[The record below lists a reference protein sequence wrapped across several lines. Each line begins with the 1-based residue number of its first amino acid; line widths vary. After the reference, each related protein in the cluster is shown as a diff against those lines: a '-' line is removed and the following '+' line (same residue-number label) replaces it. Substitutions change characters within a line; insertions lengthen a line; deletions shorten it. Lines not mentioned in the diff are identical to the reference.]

1 MQETTLEKI
10 DIVRQ
15 RFGVSYEEAKKAL
28 EDNNNDLVQ
37 TLIYME
43 KNKKGFSEV
52 VSEKSNDLV
61 DTVKEIIAQG
71 NVNRIK
77 VKRKDKVLVDIPVT
91 AGVAAGALS
100 VMYLPLLAI
109 GAVTAIAAD
118 LKIEIERENGEVEV
132 LSHVVKKGS
141 SKLSEK
147 FSKLTKGAKDKT
159 ESFVNKAKDKTK
171 TTVDTMEDTMIEIK
185 NKSNDNN

>member
-10 DIVRQ
+10 DIIRQ
-15 RFGVSYEEAKKAL
+15 RFGVSYEEAKAAL
-28 EDNNNDLVQ
+28 EENNNDLVE

-52 VSEKSNDLV
+52 MSEKSNDLV
-61 DTVKEIIAQG
+61 DTIKEIIKQG

-77 VKRKDKVLVDIPVT
+77 VKRNGKVLVDIPVT

-132 LSHVVKKGS
+132 LSHIVKKNS
-141 SKLSEK
+141 SKFSDK
-147 FSKLTKGAKDKT
+147 FNKLTKGAKTKT
-159 ESFVNKAKDKTK
+159 ESFVNKAMDKTK
-171 TTVDTMEDTMIEIK
+171 TTVDNMEETMIEIK
-185 NKSNDNN
+185 NKSNNK